1 MIVMAK
7 TGDEADDF
15 EFDPDQLNEIGEL
28 AEAFIQKELDTELM
42 ANLDREYLNDLVDS
56 MGTEQS
62 SEIAPEEYEAAVEV
76 AELILDRMDATDQ

>member
-1 MIVMAK
+1 MAK

-42 ANLDREYLNDLVDS
+42 ANLDREYLKDLVDS